1 MKRLDK
7 SEIVFKILSYGI
19 LTIFALCCL
28 YPFIFILSSSISSK
42 SAVDAGKIV
51 LWPIGFNLKT
61 YEFVLGEKQFW
72 LSYCN
77 TFFIT
82 MYGTLVSMLVAITG
96 AYALSKTR
104 LMFRRGFNFI
114 LSFTMWFGA
123 GMIPTLQNFLRF
135 GVTNRYMFIICLGF
149 NAFNIILLRNYFSG
163 IPKEIEEAATIDGAT
178 EFQILTKVY
187 VPMSKS
193 SIITV
198 AMFFAVSRWNGYLW
212 AQMLL
217 SGSDQ
222 PLTVYIKVY
231 LKNILAQIE
240 IGRAHV

>member
-96 AYALSKTR
+96 AYALS
-104 LMFRRGFNFI
+104 LI
-114 LSFTMWFGA
+114 H
-123 GMIPTLQNFLRF
+123 I
-135 GVTNRYMFIICLGF
+135 
-149 NAFNIILLRNYFSG
+149 
-163 IPKEIEEAATIDGAT
+163 
-178 EFQILTKVY
+178 
-187 VPMSKS
+187 
-193 SIITV
+193 
-198 AMFFAVSRWNGYLW
+198 
-212 AQMLL
+212 
-217 SGSDQ
+217 
-222 PLTVYIKVY
+222 
-231 LKNILAQIE
+231 
-240 IGRAHV
+240 

>member
-163 IPKEIEEAATIDGAT
+163 A
-178 EFQILTKVY
+178 Y
-187 VPMSKS
+187 S
-193 SIITV
+193 
-198 AMFFAVSRWNGYLW
+198 
-212 AQMLL
+212 
-217 SGSDQ
+217 
-222 PLTVYIKVY
+222 
-231 LKNILAQIE
+231 
-240 IGRAHV
+240 